1 MTACPSSVVLG
12 FMMISRSIPSFSMTR
27 FKAGIAYKGMLVVRN
42 PGSHTFEINPQVVGI
57 ENFEFAD

>member
-1 MTACPSSVVLG
+1 
-12 FMMISRSIPSFSMTR
+12 MTR
-27 FKAGIAYKGMLVVRN
+27 FKAGIAYKGMLVVRI